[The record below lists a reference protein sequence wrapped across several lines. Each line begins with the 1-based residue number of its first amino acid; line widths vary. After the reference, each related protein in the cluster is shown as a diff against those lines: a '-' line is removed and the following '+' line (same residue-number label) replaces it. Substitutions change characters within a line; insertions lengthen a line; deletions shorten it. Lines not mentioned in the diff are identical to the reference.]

1 MGMLLEQV
9 PLLHYPQRTC
19 GRVNLGTVDSW
30 IVSGLP
36 TAVARGREGR
46 WAAERSGETLRLRE
60 ECRRR
65 VPAMLLDDLELEL
78 AADLLC
84 SMSEGS
90 RGADDGLAWD
100 EEECEPDSQSF
111 SDSEEDEDEVEQLQ
125 RLLGGALS
133 FERGAA
139 GALDRKS
146 LKNLNSYRPNVFRGA
161 LRAGPPEGVQLRELV
176 LINNFQKHLHDGDI
190 YPPPMPCHGSP
201 RKSFKKHQC
210 SKKAVSPRPVRNIE
224 WSNVEE
230 LSALAYSKQT
240 CEPAASASLETAN
253 YGWPAN
259 QHAFRVRNAC
269 EKLGAA
275 KPSFSDLPQRA
286 SGQSGSASSPSK
298 RKADERPAHQD
309 ALESSPRKGPR
320 RPLTFIQNVR
330 QKTHNATPCSPIF
343 ATPVRSID
351 VSLPVSCISLFV
363 QPAQWLPL
371 SWSTG
376 ARARRARARCD
387 DEPRPAH
394 NSCGNGRPF
403 GLLRVAAAGKRP

>member
-1 MGMLLEQV
+1 
-9 PLLHYPQRTC
+9 
-19 GRVNLGTVDSW
+19 
-30 IVSGLP
+30 
-36 TAVARGREGR
+36 
-46 WAAERSGETLRLRE
+46 
-60 ECRRR
+60 
-65 VPAMLLDDLELEL
+65 MLLDDLELEL

-100 EEECEPDSQSF
+100 EEECEPDSQS
-111 SDSEEDEDEVEQLQ
+111 SSESEEDEDEVEQLQ

-133 FERGAA
+133 FERGEA

-146 LKNLNSYRPNVFRGA
+146 LKNLNLYRPHVFRGA

-176 LINNFQKHLHDGDI
+176 LINNFQKSLHDGNI
-190 YPPPMPCHGSP
+190 YPPPMPCHESP
-201 RKSFKKHQC
+201 RKSFKQRQC
-210 SKKAVSPRPVRNIE
+210 SKKVSPRPVRNIE

-240 CEPAASASLETAN
+240 CDPAASASLETAN

-259 QHAFRVRNAC
+259 QHAFRVRNAG

-275 KPSFSDLPQRA
+275 IPSFNDLPQRA
-286 SGQSGSASSPSK
+286 SEQSGSASSPSK

-330 QKTHNATPCSPIF
+330 QNPHTATPCSPIL
-343 ATPVRSID
+343 ATPVKSID
-351 VSLPVSCISLFV
+351 VSLPVSCISLSCN
-363 QPAQWLPL
+363 QLNGSLSPGAPA
-371 SWSTG
+371 
-376 ARARRARARCD
+376 R
-387 DEPRPAH
+387 EPAATTNLAQH
-394 NSCGNGRPF
+394 TTLAEMGVHLGFCVSQLQVSDLEVA
-403 GLLRVAAAGKRP
+403 LLQRVALQAYTQKSNLLLQTIFDFKVRCALVTMLRLHV